1 MNFLFKLFLIVL
13 ALVFLVPLLWVLIRE
28 IWLLTGNLLTSMGVG
43 ISIGD
48 LGYILLTAVFIVLFI
63 IFLKMIFD

>member
-1 MNFLFKLFLIVL
+1 MKFLFKLFLIVL
-13 ALVFLVPLLWVLIRE
+13 VLVFLVPLLWVLIRE

-43 ISIGD
+43 ISSGD

>member
-1 MNFLFKLFLIVL
+1 MKFLFKLFLIVL
-13 ALVFLVPLLWVLIRE
+13 VLVFLVPLLWVLIRE